1 MNNDLMMA
9 VLSMAAY
16 KDPKIASDVGFATK
30 LNIELPAGSDSS
42 VFLPSPIVTT
52 AKPLFPSEVRIP
64 S

>member
-16 KDPKIASDVGFATK
+16 KDPKIAPDVGFARK

-42 VFLPSPIVTT
+42 GFSAVAYSYNGDTVI
-52 AKPLFPSEVRIP
+52 S
-64 S
+64 